1 MNAGDLGASLLG
13 NKSSMSGIK
22 RIPKRSIIGS
32 RVVGRC
38 GDCVWRPG
46 QVMAMKGREGCERFS
61 VRLEEGGAADFE
73 EGQLVGP
80 GFLTS
85 IPVDA
90 RLINGQQ
97 VFVTHQGREVEGRV
111 TSHHLAKNL
120 VEVDAEEVGMVYKRL
135 EDIRLLESR
144 KSARLVNSD
153 TDFSQLADFNIVEQR
168 KLLNEKQSR
177 RRLHSMSDFHDQKL
191 RQKAKAE
198 RGEKRRQF
206 SEKGL
211 ARTSGSIDVPNGLSG
226 QSRKR
231 RSSDSRTEVDSGYG
245 SSYGSTLLSN
255 TSFGPEDNLKECT
268 AAMVL
273 MNLCTSPRDNF
284 WLNGSPS
291 SNSPPITPRP
301 SPAISPSNFSFN
313 EDEEPS
319 KKSKPNNSVIFQ
331 CTWRGCNQLESCQE
345 KIECHVR
352 QHLGRPEP
360 VPGAER
366 DFEEEFYYTE
376 LELEGEEAIIG
387 REEVIRNN
395 ANEILMEEVSFIE
408 EDIETSESF
417 VNIPFDIQ
425 NETTCSKNDNLS
437 ILASSAPCSYGWN
450 SEHISLS
457 HPLGDHI
464 GMAKPSYEAPTT
476 FLVVNNV
483 TSTNGVNIGG
493 KKLVTIQPKPEG
505 GESIGI
511 NNRMGPKTPGARKN
525 QAVIKSD
532 KKCRKIYG
540 IDQKD
545 LWCTQ
550 CKWKKA
556 CGRFS

>member
-1 MNAGDLGASLLG
+1 MRGSGLG
-13 NKSSMSGIK
+13 NKLSMSGIK

-38 GDCVWRPG
+38 RDCVWRPG
-46 QVMAMKGREGCERFS
+46 QVMAMNGREGSERFS
-61 VRLEEGGAADFE
+61 VRLEEGGTVNFE

-90 RLINGQQ
+90 RLANGQQ

-111 TSHHLAKNL
+111 TSHQVVENS
-120 VEVDAEEVGMVYKRL
+120 VEVDAEDVGLLYKRL

-144 KSARLVNSD
+144 KSARLINSD

-177 RRLHSMSDFHDQKL
+177 RRLHSMSEFHDQKL
-191 RQKAKAE
+191 RQKARE
-198 RGEKRRQF
+198 RGEKRRQC
-206 SEKGL
+206 SERGSLK
-211 ARTSGSIDVPNGLSG
+211 ASGNIDVPNGLLV

-231 RSSDSRTEVDSGYG
+231 RSSDSRAEVDSGYG
-245 SSYGSTLLSN
+245 SSYGSTLLPN
-255 TSFGPEDNLKECT
+255 LSFGHEDNLKECT

-284 WLNGSPS
+284 WLDSSPS
-291 SNSPPITPRP
+291 TNSPPITPRP
-301 SPAISPSNFSFN
+301 SPAISPSLLSFD
-313 EDEEPS
+313 EDEEPT
-319 KKSKPNNSVIFQ
+319 KKSKPNNNIIFQ
-331 CTWRGCNQLESCQE
+331 CTWRGCNQLETCQE
-345 KIECHVR
+345 KMEFHVR
-352 QHLGRPEP
+352 QHLGRAEP
-360 VPGAER
+360 VPGSER

-376 LELEGEEAIIG
+376 LELEGEETMIG
-387 REEVIRNN
+387 REEIIRND
-395 ANEILMEEVSFIE
+395 EIMMEEVSFIE
-408 EDIETSESF
+408 ETMEPTESF
-417 VNIPFDIQ
+417 VSIPFDIQ
-425 NETTCSKNDNLS
+425 SDTSSNNKNESLN
-437 ILASSAPCSYGWN
+437 ILASSAPSSYGWN
-450 SEHISLS
+450 GDNISLS

-476 FLVVNNV
+476 YLLLNNI
-483 TSTNGVNIGG
+483 TSTNVGNIGG
-493 KKLVTIQPKPEG
+493 KKLITIQPKPEG
-505 GESIGI
+505 GETIGN
-511 NNRMGPKTPGARKN
+511 NNRLGPKIPGARKN
-525 QAVIKSD
+525 QAAIKSD

>member
-1 MNAGDLGASLLG
+1 
-13 NKSSMSGIK
+13 MSGIK

-32 RVVGRC
+32 RVAGCCR
-38 GDCVWRPG
+38 DSVWRPG
-46 QVMAMKGREGCERFS
+46 QVMAMMGREGSERFS

-90 RLINGQQ
+90 KLVNGQQ
-97 VFVTHQGREVEGRV
+97 VFLTHQGRETEGRV
-111 TSHHLAKNL
+111 TSHTPFKNL
-120 VEVDAEEVGMVYKRL
+120 VEVDADEVGIVYKKL

-153 TDFSQLADFNIVEQR
+153 TNFSQLADFNIVEQR

-177 RRLHSMSDFHDQKL
+177 RRLHSMSEFHDQKL
-191 RQKAKAE
+191 KQRTKAE

-206 SEKGL
+206 SERGVT
-211 ARTSGSIDVPNGLSG
+211 RTTGNIDVPNGLSG

-245 SSYGSTLLSN
+245 SSYGSTFLAN
-255 TSFGPEDNLKECT
+255 PNFGHDENLNDCT
-268 AAMVL
+268 AAMLL
-273 MNLCTSPRDNF
+273 MNLCTSPREPVWFDS
-284 WLNGSPS
+284 SPS
-291 SNSPPITPRP
+291 SNSPPSTPRP
-301 SPAISPSNFSFN
+301 SPAISPSFISFN
-313 EDEEPS
+313 DYLEPT
-319 KKSKPNNSVIFQ
+319 KRSKPNNNVIFQ

-345 KIECHVR
+345 KIEFHVR

-360 VPGAER
+360 APGADR

-376 LELEGEEAIIG
+376 LEFEGAEAING
-387 REEVIRNN
+387 GNKRAAENES
-395 ANEILMEEVSFIE
+395 NEIMMEEVGFIE
-408 EDIETSESF
+408 ETVESSESF
-417 VNIPFDIQ
+417 VSIPFDIPSETSLP
-425 NETTCSKNDNLS
+425 NESVTN
-437 ILASSAPCSYGWN
+437 ILASSAPCSYNWPAAN
-450 SEHISLS
+450 SGVSLS

-476 FLVVNNV
+476 IVLVNNI
-483 TSTNGVNIGG
+483 TTTTTASLGG
-493 KKLVTIQPKPEG
+493 KKLVTIQPKPEHG
-505 GESIGI
+505 DTSPGA
-511 NNRMGPKTPGARKN
+511 NRMGQKNPGARKN
-525 QAVIKSD
+525 QGLIKSD
-532 KKCRKIYG
+532 KKCRKFYG